1 MALERQ
7 GIVAAALVLLDEVG
21 LDGLSVRRL
30 ATELGVKSPALYW
43 HFESKQQ
50 LLDDL
55 AEVVQRA
62 APHEPPAAGQ
72 TWDSWM
78 FARTVAARRMLLSH
92 RDGARLV
99 AGSSPSSRVL
109 GELDADV
116 AALAGFGFAPVDAL
130 SAIMSLSHYVTGFV
144 LQEQTIRRRLV
155 EAGQDAA
162 LPDVPA
168 RLVRMLGDAPVPTL
182 RAAFEAGG
190 APIGDAAFEA
200 GARLIIAGLASP
212 GLPLP

>member
-1 MALERQ
+1 VSLERQ
-7 GIVAAALVLLDEVG
+7 SIVAAALVLLDEVG

-50 LLDDL
+50 LLDGM
-55 AEVVQRA
+55 AEVVQGE

-72 TWDSWM
+72 AWADWM
-78 FARTVAARRMLLSH
+78 FARTVATRRTLLRH

-144 LQEQTIRRRLV
+144 LQEQAVQRRLV
-155 EAGQDAA
+155 DAGQDAA
-162 LPDVPA
+162 LPDLPA
-168 RLVRMLGDAPVPTL
+168 RLVRMLGDAPAPTL
-182 RAAFEAGG
+182 RVAFAAGG
-190 APIGDAAFEA
+190 APVGDAAFAA
-200 GARLIIAGLASP
+200 GARLIIAGLGAA
-212 GLPLP
+212 GAR

>member
-1 MALERQ
+1 LDRP

-50 LLDDL
+50 LLDDM
-55 AEVVQRA
+55 AELMQRE

-72 TWDSWM
+72 TWPDWM
-78 FARTVAARRMLLSH
+78 LARTVAVRRMLLRH

-109 GELDADV
+109 GELDADI
-116 AALAGFGFAPVDAL
+116 AALAGFGFASIDAL
-130 SAIMSLSHYVTGFV
+130 GAIMSLSHYVTGFV
-144 LQEQTIRRRLV
+144 LQEQAVQRRLV
-155 EAGQDAA
+155 EAGQDAT

-168 RLVRMLGDAPVPTL
+168 RLVRMLGDVPAPTL
-182 RAAFEAGG
+182 RSAFAAGG

-200 GARLIIAGLASP
+200 GVRLIIAGLASSTAH
-212 GLPLP
+212 